1 MNQPSVAMR
10 DHSAESALFVRR
22 VVVSIV
28 FVLAL
33 ISVLFFNLYY
43 LQVESFQIYKTRSN
57 DNRINVLPVA
67 PNRGLIY
74 DRNGVL
80 LAENRPIFSLEITT
94 EKIADLEK
102 TVNDLA
108 QLLGLDQDAID
119 NFYRQKKRQRRFKP
133 VALVPRLTMEQAA
146 IFSVNQHQFEGVN
159 IEAYLKRYYPYG
171 ETLTHMLGYVGKIN
185 DKDVARLE
193 KEGKSATYAAT
204 RDIGK
209 QGIERYYEDML
220 HGVPGYQEVEVNNR
234 GKIIRVLKFVP
245 PEPGKDI
252 YLNIDLAMQQKAK
265 KLLDGR
271 RGSVVMLD
279 ANDGGVLAL
288 ASSPSYDPNLFVH
301 GISSK
306 NYNALLHSKDRP
318 LINRATQGR
327 YPPAST
333 IKMQMALLGLNEG
346 VVTPQTRIWDPG
358 SWQIP
363 NTSKRFR
370 DWKRWGHGW
379 VDVYH
384 AIEQSCDTYFY
395 DLIYQVGIDKTSE
408 FMKQFGF
415 GDYTGIDIAEETSA
429 VMPSRGWKRARFNQP
444 WYQGDTIS
452 VGIGQGYWTA
462 TPIQLAHATANLAR
476 RGDIIVPRLLKS
488 IRSVSGIF
496 EVPPDHKPPIVLKN
510 EGHWQVAL
518 DGMYGVVNKKTG
530 TAHKAFAD
538 TAYVAAGKSGTAQV
552 IGMKEDEEYDA
563 DKLEEH
569 HRDNAMFVAYAPFDA
584 PEVVTSVVVENA
596 GGGSSHAAPVARAML
611 DAYFERKQEQ
621 KLNPSFSLPNGLNN
635 SLNNGL
641 NSGLNSP
648 TLNPL
653 SNEQLEQTELG
664 AQ

>member
-1 MNQPSVAMR
+1 MNQSNIAMR

-33 ISVLFFNLYY
+33 ISVLFLNLYY
-43 LQVESFQIYKTRSN
+43 LQVESFQVYKTRSN

-80 LAENRPIFSLEITT
+80 LAENRPIFSLEITI
-94 EKIADLEK
+94 EKIDDLDK
-102 TVNDLA
+102 TVLELA
-108 QLLGLDQDAID
+108 ELLGLDQDDID
-119 NFYRQKKRQRRFKP
+119 NFYKQKKRQRRFKP
-133 VALVPRLTMEQAA
+133 VALVNRLTTEQAA
-146 IFSVNQHQFEGVN
+146 LFSVNQHKYHGVN
-159 IEAYLKRYYPYG
+159 IEAYLKRYYPHG
-171 ETLTHMLGYVGKIN
+171 DTLTHTLGYVGKIN
-185 DKDVARLE
+185 DKDVIRLD
-193 KEGKSATYAAT
+193 KEGKTATYAAT

-209 QGIERYYEDML
+209 QGVERYYEEML

-252 YLNIDLAMQQKAK
+252 YLNIDLAMQRKAQ

-271 RGSVVMLD
+271 RGSVVMID
-279 ANDGGVLAL
+279 AKDGGVLAMV
-288 ASSPSYDPNLFVH
+288 SSPSYDPNLFVH

-306 NYNALLHSKDRP
+306 NYNELLHSFSRP

-346 VVTPQTRIWDPG
+346 TITPQSKIWDPG

-384 AIEQSCDTYFY
+384 AIEQSCDTFFY
-395 DLIYQVGIDKTSE
+395 DLIYQVGIDKTSA

-415 GDYTGIDIAEETSA
+415 GDYTGIDIAEETTA

-452 VGIGQGYWTA
+452 IGIGQGYWTA
-462 TPIQLAHATANLAR
+462 TPIQLAQATANLAR
-476 RGDIIVPRLLKS
+476 RGEVIVPRLLKS
-488 IRSVSGIF
+488 IRTGSGSF
-496 EVPPDHKPPIVLKN
+496 EVPPDHKAPIVLNN
-510 EGHWQVAL
+510 ESYWQVAL

-530 TAHKAFAD
+530 TARKAFAD
-538 TAYVAAGKSGTAQV
+538 TEYKAAGKSGTAQV
-552 IGMKEDEEYDA
+552 VNMKEDEVYDA
-563 DKLEEH
+563 EKLAEH
-569 HRDNAMFVAYAPFDA
+569 HRDNAMFVAYAPFEN

-596 GGGSSHAAPVARAML
+596 GGGSSHAAPVARAMF
-611 DAYFERKQEQ
+611 DAYFAGKKAADEA
-621 KLNPSFSLPNGLNN
+621 KLFNLPLVAPQPIENTNL
-635 SLNNGL
+635 LA
-641 NSGLNSP
+641 P
-648 TLNPL
+648 T
-653 SNEQLEQTELG
+653 EAG

>member
-1 MNQPSVAMR
+1 MSQPSVAMR
-10 DHSAESALFVRR
+10 DHSAESALFIRR

-43 LQVESFQIYKTRSN
+43 LQVESFQVYKTRSN

-94 EKIADLEK
+94 EKITNLEQ

-108 QLLGLDQDAID
+108 ALLGLEQDDID

-146 IFSVNQHQFEGVN
+146 IFSVNQHLFEGVN

-185 DKDVARLE
+185 DKDVARLD

-279 ANDGGVLAL
+279 ANDGGVLAM

-306 NYNALLHSKDRP
+306 DYNALLHSKDRP

-363 NTSKRFR
+363 NTTKRFR

-395 DLIYQVGIDKTSE
+395 DLIYQVGIDKTSD

-415 GDYTGIDIAEETSA
+415 GEYTGIDIAEETSA

-488 IRSVSGIF
+488 IRSVSGTF

-510 EGHWQVAL
+510 ESYWQVAL

-530 TAHKAFAD
+530 TARKAFAD
-538 TAYVAAGKSGTAQV
+538 TTYVAAGKSGTAQV
-552 IGMKEDEEYDA
+552 IGMKEDEVYNA
-563 DKLEEH
+563 DKLAEH

-596 GGGSSHAAPVARAML
+596 GGGSSHAAPVARSML
-611 DAYFERKQEQ
+611 DAYFERKQELQ
-621 KLNPSFSLPNGLNN
+621 LNPSFSLSNGKSQVLRDEPAE
-635 SLNNGL
+635 
-641 NSGLNSP
+641 P
-648 TLNPL
+648 T
-653 SNEQLEQTELG
+653 ETG